1 MGYSYPEWG
10 TQRPNSA
17 QAVAVTTP
25 CIPAARRGARS
36 SRSLVDGWETGDG
49 HTRNRSETI
58 AKNLAGCAS
67 DWVHPPLDCAG
78 PWDPVFDIVPSTPP
92 SSLPDGLNRT
102 EEGMERLAAE
112 IGRALRWAR
121 QGRGLTLRQVA
132 QRSRDRFKPTSVA
145 GYERGERSVSVERF
159 SELSA
164 IYGIPPDRL
173 LAEALR
179 RWGGRPEFA
188 IDPTRVEALRRP
200 EARLIAD
207 FVSEILELRGEP
219 RPESITLRA
228 GDLEILATASG
239 RQPQE
244 FLEEI
249 HDALLQASGPQM
261 PFR

>member
-1 MGYSYPEWG
+1 
-10 TQRPNSA
+10 
-17 QAVAVTTP
+17 
-25 CIPAARRGARS
+25 
-36 SRSLVDGWETGDG
+36 
-49 HTRNRSETI
+49 
-58 AKNLAGCAS
+58 
-67 DWVHPPLDCAG
+67 
-78 PWDPVFDIVPSTPP
+78 
-92 SSLPDGLNRT
+92 
-102 EEGMERLAAE
+102 MERLAAE
-112 IGRALRWAR
+112 IGRALRRAR
-121 QGRGLTLRQVA
+121 RERGLTLRQVA
-132 QRSRDRFKPTSVA
+132 QRSRDRFKPTSIA
-145 GYERGERSVSVERF
+145 GYERGERSVSVQRF

-164 IYGIPPDRL
+164 MYGIPPDRL

-179 RWGGRPEFA
+179 RRGGRPEVA
-188 IDPTRVEALRRP
+188 IDPTRVEGLRGP

-249 HDALLQASGPQM
+249 HDALLQASGPQT